1 MTVTSVSSSSASGI
15 RSDYLQL
22 LITQL
27 QHQDPLS
34 PMDNNQ
40 MASQLAQ
47 MSQLEQMEN
56 MSSTFQKVLASTQ
69 VNQATDLIGKVVSWI
84 PAGGGEQQS
93 GRVDSVDLSGSKVQV
108 KVGTATVD
116 PDLILSIQN

>member
-1 MTVTSVSSSSASGI
+1 MTSISSVSSGAGDI

-27 QHQDPLS
+27 QHQDPLD

-40 MASQLAQ
+40 MSMQLAQ
-47 MSQLEQMEN
+47 MSQLEQLEN
-56 MSSTFQKVLASTQ
+56 MSSTFQKVLLATQ
-69 VNQATDLIGKVVSWI
+69 VNQATELIGKVVSWI
-84 PAGGGEQQS
+84 PADGGEQRI
-93 GRVDSVDLSGSKVQV
+93 GRVDGVDLSGSKVQV
-108 KVGTATVD
+108 KIGAAAID